1 MTETGGVA
9 GIAFVVGLVVGGGT
23 VAMWFRHRYERA
35 LELSFQ
41 DELTGLPNR
50 RAVARF
56 LDHAI
61 GRASRGED
69 LSLVFFDLD
78 GFKQYN
84 DREGHRRG
92 DEALCRMAGALRAQT
107 RAAEI
112 TARYGGDEFIAVLP
126 GEDSGGA
133 REFAERIRAT
143 VEELDLPGSGNL
155 TVSAGVATARGGEVS
170 AGRLVE
176 LADGA
181 LYDAKD
187 RGGNRIAEAPEIE
200 GPSPRGDAATG
211 GARSDAGPGDDAR
224 HHFSAAGAGR
234 WRLSPSAGG
243 AGFTLLE
250 VMVAMAVAGLAL
262 LALLQVVSTASDGT
276 MRARVHTRAL
286 ALAEGKME
294 ELVSR
299 PSPSLLAA
307 DGLSGR
313 FEEPFERFRYRVR
326 VRRLADPQLAELDV
340 RVTEGEAGGGS
351 TRLTT
356 RVLVRG
362 FETVP

>member
-1 MTETGGVA
+1 MTETGGIV

-35 LELSFQ
+35 LELSFE

-92 DEALCRMAGALRAQT
+92 DEALCRMASVLRAQT
-107 RAAEI
+107 RTAEI

-133 REFAERIRAT
+133 RAFAERIRAT
-143 VEELDLPGSGNL
+143 IEELDLPGPGNL
-155 TVSAGVATARGGEVS
+155 TLSAGLAT
-170 AGRLVE
+170 
-176 LADGA
+176 
-181 LYDAKD
+181 
-187 RGGNRIAEAPEIE
+187 
-200 GPSPRGDAATG
+200 
-211 GARSDAGPGDDAR
+211 DDAR
-224 HHFSAAGAGR
+224 HRFSAAGPGR
-234 WRLSPSAGG
+234 RPLSPSGG
-243 AGFTLLE
+243 VAGFTLLE

-262 LALLQVVSTASDGT
+262 LALLQLVSTASDAT
-276 MRARVHTRAL
+276 MRARVHSRAL

-294 ELVSR
+294 ELASR

-313 FEEPFERFRYRVR
+313 FEKPFERFRYRVR

-340 RVTEGEAGGGS
+340 RVTEGEDGGGS

-362 FETVP
+362 PATVP